1 MQHANN
7 PAASSN
13 AVSDTA
19 DLVEKASRADRALL
33 FYKELTDEVES
44 FTVLADLYGVRT
56 LADVIYL
63 QAAILKGTCIEN
75 APKLSFIVDI
85 VRALPSAK
93 VWLKYITNVGK

>member
-1 MQHANN
+1 MQQANN
-7 PAASSN
+7 SAASST
-13 AVSDTA
+13 AVSDSA
-19 DLVEKASRADRALL
+19 DLVEKASRADLALR
-33 FYKELTDEVES
+33 FYEELTNEVES
-44 FTVLADLYGVRT
+44 FCVLAELYGERT

-93 VWLKYITNVGK
+93 VWLKYITNVEG

>member
-1 MQHANN
+1 MQQANN
-7 PAASSN
+7 PAASN
-13 AVSDTA
+13 DTA
-19 DLVEKASRADRALL
+19 DLVEKASRADLALR
-33 FYKELTDEVES
+33 FYEELTKEVES
-44 FTVLADLYGVRT
+44 FCVLAELYGERT